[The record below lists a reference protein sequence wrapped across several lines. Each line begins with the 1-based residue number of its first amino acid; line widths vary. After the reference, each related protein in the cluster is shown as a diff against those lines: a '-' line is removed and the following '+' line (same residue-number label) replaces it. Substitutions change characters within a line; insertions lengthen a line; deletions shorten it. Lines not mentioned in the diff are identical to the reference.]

1 MSAFPVGS
9 VRGSALGSG
18 CSGWLVRPSVRAQS
32 GLVLVAS
39 FGSFAGAGRFARRWS
54 GRLGRSVFVR
64 RVGPGWSVSVPVLA

>member
-1 MSAFPVGS
+1 MSAFSVGS

-39 FGSFAGAGRFARRWS
+39 FGSLSGAGRFARRWS
-54 GRLGRSVFVR
+54 ARLGSSVLVR
-64 RVGPGWSVSVPVLA
+64 RVAAGWAVSVPVLA